1 MMDDKKKMVPR
12 IRFRGFGD
20 AWEQRKLGKLVREFD
35 KKVLGSS
42 NLPIATSSRSGLWL
56 QKDYFDRSDEK
67 NQNTVIFHMLPKG
80 FITYRHM
87 SDDAKFHFNQNN
99 FFTDVLVSKEYP
111 VFSAIIP
118 KDQKFILYYLNN
130 SSSFA
135 KFALEQKKGGTR
147 TRLYFKNLK
156 LFSLKV
162 PEKNQERQNIGDLF
176 FKLDN
181 LIVASE
187 KKIRQLKKLKTLL
200 LQKLFD
206 QNWRFEG
213 FKDPWEQRKLLD
225 LTKIYSGL
233 TYAPKDVQKTGT
245 FVIRSSNIQ
254 NNKIVSKDDV
264 FVQPSIVSSENV
276 QLNDVIVVV
285 RNGSRSLIGKHALV
299 TQSMP
304 QTVIGA
310 FMSGLRGEGKFV
322 KSLLDTSKF
331 SLELH
336 RSLGA
341 TINQITKKDFSL
353 MTFFVPV
360 QESEREHIAN
370 LIVLFDN
377 LIVANE
383 RYLYPSQ
390 QNNSR

>member
-1 MMDDKKKMVPR
+1 M
-12 IRFRGFGD
+12 G
-20 AWEQRKLGKLVREFD
+20 
-35 KKVLGSS
+35 
-42 NLPIATSSRSGLWL
+42 
-56 QKDYFDRSDEK
+56 
-67 NQNTVIFHMLPKG
+67 NT
-80 FITYRHM
+80 
-87 SDDAKFHFNQNN
+87 
-99 FFTDVLVSKEYP
+99 
-111 VFSAIIP
+111 
-118 KDQKFILYYLNN
+118 
-130 SSSFA
+130 
-135 KFALEQKKGGTR
+135 
-147 TRLYFKNLK
+147 
-156 LFSLKV
+156 
-162 PEKNQERQNIGDLF
+162 
-176 FKLDN
+176 
-181 LIVASE
+181 
-187 KKIRQLKKLKTLL
+187 
-200 LQKLFD
+200 
-206 QNWRFEG
+206 
-213 FKDPWEQRKLLD
+213 WEQRKLLD